1 MQGNLHVRFLEGG
14 GAERL
19 RLHSVRRP
27 ETRTSWTATDEEGMI
42 QLTRMPRFSQRSG
55 WESLWL

>member
-19 RLHSVRRP
+19 RLHSVRLSP
-27 ETRTSWTATDEEGMI
+27 EEMLECREKYVN
-42 QLTRMPRFSQRSG
+42 
-55 WESLWL
+55 